1 MRKIR
6 YIAAVVLVIFILTLT
21 FPSTP
26 VFAADPD
33 MRYGREKLGEMSNS
47 ASLQYVYDQLVIGC
61 NNAQEEIRID
71 ISDRGI
77 DLNRDLSVIY
87 DLFYSDYPEY
97 FWVNGS
103 WSASVSQRGSTI
115 TLTIKPVY
123 TMTGSTLQ
131 SARSAYDAK
140 VNALTA
146 DLSGSDYDKAKTLHD
161 RLIDT
166 VTYTSTANDQNAY
179 GALVEGAAVCNG
191 YARAYQHLLIKA
203 GIPAW
208 YVRGTSLNP
217 TTNMPIGHAWNL
229 VKLDGQWYYTDVTW
243 DDQGTNTFYAYFN
256 IPTQRLLEDHVISA
270 EYAAW
275 VPNATATSENYY
287 IKEGRTFASYDQE
300 KLVALLKKD
309 GNKTQVYVEGDV
321 DSFLSAVYDNL
332 KSIAAGLGA
341 TGSYSVSCSST
352 QLGRAVIL
360 DVVIIQQGHSHA
372 AQKTVAQVN
381 ASCLANGTKAYY
393 ICDCGLKFLD
403 QACTQQITSD
413 SQLEIKATEHTPSGW
428 QKDVTDHWKACT
440 VCGSETADT
449 RSAHSDNNQ
458 DNRCDICGYALPKT
472 DTGSTPADK
481 ETTGGNNSS
490 TEQTIDQSGGNENN
504 DATDSGN
511 DKNEDPT
518 DNSTQGGT
526 VAEGTEDTGRTES
539 TGSAD
544 DVTTEST
551 DGTDPVSTTAATGN
565 ATVPSTE
572 ADYPNTA
579 EGDRGGLIRI
589 LIGGAAI
596 VVAAGAMTTVLV
608 IHKKRSKQ

>member
-6 YIAAVVLVIFILTLT
+6 NISVVVLVVYILTL
-21 FPSTP
+21 
-26 VFAADPD
+26 VFLAVPATAADLD
-33 MRYGREKLGEMSNS
+33 MRYGREKLGEMSNG
-47 ASLQYVYDQLVIGC
+47 ANLQYVYDQLVIGC

-71 ISDRGI
+71 ISNRGI

-97 FWVNGS
+97 FWVNGAWGAS
-103 WSASVSQRGSTI
+103 WEQWGSTI
-115 TLTIKPVY
+115 TLIIKPVY
-123 TMTGSTLQ
+123 TMTGSALQ

-161 RLIDT
+161 RVIDA
-166 VTYTSTANDQNAY
+166 VTYTSAANDQNAY
-179 GALVEGAAVCNG
+179 GALVERVAVCNG

-208 YVRGTSLNP
+208 YVRGTSRNP
-217 TTNMPIGHAWNL
+217 TTNTPIGHAWNL

-243 DDQGTNTFYAYFN
+243 DDQGANTFYAYFN
-256 IPTQRLLEDHVISA
+256 IPTQQLLEDHVISTK
-270 EYAAW
+270 YAAW

-321 DSFLSAVYDNL
+321 DSFLSAVHNNL
-332 KSIAAGLGA
+332 KSIAADLGA
-341 TGSYSVSCSST
+341 TGSYNVSFSGNR
-352 QLGRAVIL
+352 LGHAVIL
-360 DVVIIQQGHSHA
+360 DVVIVQAEHSHA
-372 AQKTVAQVN
+372 AKKTVAQVN

-428 QKDVTDHWKACT
+428 QTDATGHWKVCT
-440 VCGSETADT
+440 ACGSETADT
-449 RSAHSDNNQ
+449 RSDHSDNNK
-458 DNRCDICGYALPKT
+458 DNQCDICGYALPET

-490 TEQTIDQSGGNENN
+490 TDQTTDQGGGNENN
-504 DATDSGN
+504 DSADSGN
-511 DKNEDPT
+511 DKNEDPS
-518 DNSTQGGT
+518 DNSTQDGT
-526 VAEGTEDTGRTES
+526 VAENTEDTGKTES
-539 TGSAD
+539 TGSD
-544 DVTTEST
+544 DNVTTEST
-551 DGTDPVSTTAATGN
+551 DGTDSVGSTAATGN

-572 ADYPNTA
+572 ADYPKNA
-579 EGDRGGLIRI
+579 EADRGGLIWI
-589 LIGGAAI
+589 LIGGAAT
-596 VVAAGAMTTVLV
+596 VVTAGAVTTVLV